1 MRDHRQQPPAARQRR
16 QRRLGAL
23 WDFQTGACVLT
34 VPTHRP
40 VLGVAQVAGS
50 IAVGLDA
57 GILVI
62 KANLVA

>member
-1 MRDHRQQPPAARQRR
+1 VITVNSRQQLASGGNVGSVQ
-16 QRRLGAL
+16 L